1 MADSKFAVPEMA
13 AVEVHGLTR
22 EAFLVRGTLAAV
34 ALSGAAA
41 AGPFVNQAFAA
52 SAPSASGDLGI
63 LNFALTLEFLES
75 NYYNVHGKTAGLT
88 GEAEKL
94 RALIAGHEA
103 AHVAGLIAAIKG
115 AGGTP
120 VTEPTFKFPASTKT
134 QKGFLAFASV
144 LENTG
149 VSAYNGQGPN
159 LMSKAVLATA
169 GSIVQVEARHAAAIN
184 YMIGLSPT
192 PDGGFDKPLAKAAV
206 LKAVG
211 PLIK

>member
-1 MADSKFAVPEMA
+1 MADSKFAVPELA
-13 AVEVHGLTR
+13 AVEVHGLSR

-34 ALSGAAA
+34 AVAGAGA

-52 SAPSASGDLGI
+52 SAPSTTGDLGI
-63 LNFALTLEFLES
+63 LNFALTLEYLES
-75 NYYNVHGKTAGLT
+75 YFYNVVGKSAGLT
-88 GEAEKL
+88 GEAESL

-103 AHVAGLIAAIKG
+103 AHVAGLTAAIKG

-120 VTEPTFKFPASTKT
+120 VTSPTFKFPASTKN
-134 QKGFLAFASV
+134 QKGFLALASV

-159 LMSKAVLATA
+159 LMNKAILATA
-169 GSIVQVEARHAAAIN
+169 GQIVQVEARHAAAIN

-192 PDGGFDKPLAKAAV
+192 PDGGFDKALTKAAV
-206 LKAVG
+206 LKAVT
-211 PLIK
+211 PLIA